1 MPNKIELMAPAGS
14 LANLKAAVANG
25 ADSVYFGMPKFGA
38 RAYASNFN
46 EQYLSELIKICKSN
60 NVKTYLTMNTLIK
73 NSEIKSF
80 FQQLEFAYLQG
91 IDAVIIQDPSFMDII
106 KKSFPGL
113 KVHISTQA
121 GVLNSLHANFLAGAD
136 RLNLARELTK
146 EEIKT
151 IRKNCPVELE
161 MFVHGALCV
170 SLSGSCLFS
179 SFIGGRSGNRGRCA
193 QPCRR
198 KYASSSASDNSA
210 AFDYFLSTK
219 DLCLVHKIPEI
230 IKLGIN
236 TLKIEGRM
244 RSPYYVAATTSI
256 YRKAIDSYYA
266 DNFKVTAEMTNK
278 LASAFNREFTEG
290 WYAGAPVFNRKNSA
304 GTETSTG
311 EFYKVKTD
319 KINLP
324 KRTAKLVLPQIKI
337 QNSAGKRL
345 LVRAYSVEDALKA
358 AKAGADLIYFD
369 LFDAD
374 FVSLKEQLQKQY
386 GKQIPLYGITPR
398 IFLDA
403 DQEKLLTSIKEKK
416 PDGLLVGNLGILHLL
431 YLITSPLSLP
441 VHFDYN
447 LNCFNDINLQ
457 YLSTKGFPIISPELS
472 YKELA
477 EFKNK
482 NFAVLVHGKIRL
494 MTLRHQLEKKIIKD
508 EKGFAFKI
516 NKIFNGTEILND
528 KELGMFSKSREL
540 LKQGLN
546 NFYID
551 TDKNVG
557 QIVRMYRDLLD
568 NKPIEDKKIK
578 SKYVLGWFFKGVE

>member
-1 MPNKIELMAPAGS
+1 MHNKIELMAPAGS

-25 ADSVYFGMPKFGA
+25 ADSVYFGMQKFGA
-38 RAYASNFN
+38 RAYARNFN
-46 EQYLSELIKICKSN
+46 ERYLSELIKICKSN
-60 NVKTYLTMNTLIK
+60 QVKTYLTMNTLIK
-73 NSEIKSF
+73 NSELKSF

-91 IDAVIIQDPSFMDII
+91 IDAVIIQDLSFIDII
-106 KKSFPGL
+106 KKSFPEL
-113 KVHISTQA
+113 KVHVSTQA
-121 GVLNSLHANFLAGAD
+121 GVLNSLHANFLKNAD
-136 RLNLARELTK
+136 RINLARELTK

-151 IRKNCPVELE
+151 IRKNCPAELE

-198 KYASSSASDNSA
+198 KYCSGDSASFN
-210 AFDYFLSTK
+210 YFLSTK
-219 DLCLVHKIPEI
+219 DLGLIHKIPEI
-230 IKLGIN
+230 IELGIN

-244 RSPYYVAATTSI
+244 RSPYYVAATTAI

-266 DNFKVTAEMTNK
+266 GNFKVTAEMTNK
-278 LASAFNREFTEG
+278 LNSAFNREFTEG
-290 WYAGAPVFNRKNSA
+290 RYAAANVFNRKNSA
-304 GTETSTG
+304 GTEKSTK
-311 EFYKVKTD
+311 EFYQVKTE

-324 KRTAKLVLPQIKI
+324 KRTAKLVLPQIKP
-337 QNSAGKRL
+337 QDSKEKRL

-369 LFDAD
+369 LFDPK
-374 FVSLKEQLQKQY
+374 FISLKKQLQEQHL
-386 GKQIPLYGITPR
+386 PLYGITPR

-403 DQEKLLTSIKEKK
+403 DQEKLLKEIKEKK
-416 PDGLLVGNLGILHLL
+416 PDGLLIGNLGVLN
-431 YLITSPLSLP
+431 LSLGFNLQNNLSGFNFP
-441 VHFDYN
+441 IHFDYN
-447 LNCFNDINLQ
+447 INCFNDVNLQ
-457 YLSTKGFPIISPELS
+457 YLSEKGFPIISPELS
-472 YKELA
+472 FKELA

-528 KELGMFSKSREL
+528 KELGLLSKSKEL
-540 LKQGLN
+540 LKIGIN
-546 NFYID
+546 NFYVD
-551 TDKNVG
+551 TDKNAG
-557 QIVRMYRDLLD
+557 QIVRMYRNLLD

-578 SKYVLGWFFKGVE
+578 SKYVLGWFFKGAE